1 MGDPNWGQGAQG
13 AAGGAMMGAAY
24 GSMIPGVGTLA
35 GGLLGG
41 ALGGLGGLF
50 GGGPSDERDE
60 YQKLLMD
67 MYRGY
72 QGQQIGP
79 AAQAQQS
86 GLVGNRN
93 AYISSLEQ
101 QAAGNGPSA
110 ARGLMQ
116 QATDK
121 GMRNATAMAQGA
133 GGRGVNMGAA
143 LRNAQGTGSAM
154 QMQNSQSMG
163 IMRNQE
169 QLQAQQ
175 MLGGAINAGIGQDNQ
190 MSQFNAGQMNQME
203 IARAANALGITQA
216 QMQML
221 INAGGMSSQP
231 QPGMG
236 TSILAGGAQALPY
249 MLQLAQARKGAP
261 QQGPGV
267 PQGAITSPGQVDP
280 VSAYW
285 RGPMG
290 QQGVPQ
296 GPITMPSQVPANSD
310 QDY

>member
-1 MGDPNWGQGAQG
+1 MGSDPNWGQGAQG
-13 AAGGAMMGAAY
+13 AAGGAMAGAAY

-35 GGLLGG
+35 GGLIGG

-60 YQKLLMD
+60 YQKLLME

-86 GLVGNRN
+86 QLVGNRN
-93 AYISSLEQ
+93 AYITSLEQ

-143 LRNAQGTGSAM
+143 LRNAQGTGAAM
-154 QMQNSQSMG
+154 QMQNSQNMG

-175 MLGGAINAGIGQDNQ
+175 MLGGAINQGIGQDNQ
-190 MSQFNAGQMNQME
+190 MSQFNANAMNQME
-203 IARAANALGITQA
+203 VARAANALGITQM
-216 QMQML
+216 QYQML
-221 INAGGMSSQP
+221 VGAGKLSGPP

-236 TSILAGGAQALPY
+236 SSILAGGAQALPY
-249 MLQLAQARKGAP
+249 MLQLAQARKNQPQPQPGTPNVGLANAGGPFNGMSAGGVNGAVLNGYFP
-261 QQGPGV
+261 PINDPHGQG
-267 PQGAITSPGQVDP
+267 Q
-280 VSAYW
+280 
-285 RGPMG
+285 
-290 QQGVPQ
+290 
-296 GPITMPSQVPANSD
+296 
-310 QDY
+310 

>member
-1 MGDPNWGQGAQG
+1 MADPNWGQGAQG
-13 AAGGAMMGAAY
+13 AAGGAMAGAAY
-24 GSMIPGVGTLA
+24 GSMVPGIGTLA
-35 GGLLGG
+35 GGLIGG

-50 GGGPSDERDE
+50 GGGPTDERDE

-67 MYRGY
+67 MYKGY

-101 QAAGNGPSA
+101 QMAGNGPSA

-154 QMQNSQSMG
+154 QMQNSQNMG

-169 QLQAQQ
+169 QLQATQ
-175 MLGGAINAGIGQDNQ
+175 MLGGAINQGIGQDNQ
-190 MSQFNAGQMNQME
+190 MNQFNANAMNQME
-203 IARAANALGITQA
+203 VARAANALGITQM
-216 QMQML
+216 QYQML
-221 INAGGMSSQP
+221 MGGGQLSGQP

-236 TSILAGGAQALPY
+236 SSILAGGAQALPY
-249 MLQLAQARKGAP
+249 MLQLAQARKGNP
-261 QQGPGV
+261 QQPGQPNV
-267 PQGAITSPGQVDP
+267 GLANAGGAFDGMAAGGVNGAALNGYFPPINNPQGQ
-280 VSAYW
+280 
-285 RGPMG
+285 
-290 QQGVPQ
+290 
-296 GPITMPSQVPANSD
+296 
-310 QDY
+310 

>member
-1 MGDPNWGQGAQG
+1 MGWDPNYGQGAQG
-13 AAGGAMMGAAY
+13 AVGGAMAGAAY

-35 GGLLGG
+35 GGLIGG

-67 MYRGY
+67 MYHGY

-93 AYISSLEQ
+93 AYIGSLEQ

-143 LRNAQGTGSAM
+143 LRNAQGTGAAM
-154 QMQNSQSMG
+154 QMQNSQNMG

-190 MSQFNAGQMNQME
+190 MSQFNANQMNQME
-203 IARAANALGITQA
+203 VARAANALGITQA

-221 INAGGMSSQP
+221 INAGGMSGAP

-249 MLQLAQARKGAP
+249 MLQLAQARKGQP
-261 QQGPGV
+261 QPQPGPPNVGLANAGGAFDGMAAGGVGGAATNGYFPPVQEPYGPGWG
-267 PQGAITSPGQVDP
+267 QGK
-280 VSAYW
+280 
-285 RGPMG
+285 
-290 QQGVPQ
+290 
-296 GPITMPSQVPANSD
+296 
-310 QDY
+310 